1 MVEQLEQLSER
12 LQRTRWLELL
22 AAGWVERRLG
32 RPSGLGLWLGRP
44 FTTGYPNSRNRIRKM
59 TLKIAKRFILVMC
72 SLSVG
77 ISSASVFY
85 FLYRNPEMLMAKNW
99 DEFGELADNSRDQK
113 YVWGFPA
120 YHAVMLSAILYIWL
134 V

>member
-12 LQRTRWLELL
+12 LQRTRWLERL

>member
-12 LQRTRWLELL
+12 LQLTRWLELL

-32 RPSGLGLWLGRP
+32 RPSGLGLWLGLP

-59 TLKIAKRFILVMC
+59 TLKISKRFILVMC

-134 V
+134 G

>member
-72 SLSVG
+72 SLSLG